1 MMQFFCGLFI
11 GHNFELIDKKF
22 VAPTLKIARSRGEME
37 SEIAMLALGYTTTFM
52 KCKRCG
58 QTKTER
64 LIGQY

>member
-22 VAPTLKIARSRGEME
+22 VAPTQKAVRTRGEWE
-37 SEIAMLALGYTTTFM
+37 TETAMLILGYTTTFM

-58 QTKTER
+58 ESKTER

>member
-22 VAPTLKIARSRGEME
+22 VAPTLKVGSVRGIMP
-37 SEIAMLALGYTTTFM
+37 SETAMLVLGYTTTFM

-58 QTKTER
+58 KSRTER